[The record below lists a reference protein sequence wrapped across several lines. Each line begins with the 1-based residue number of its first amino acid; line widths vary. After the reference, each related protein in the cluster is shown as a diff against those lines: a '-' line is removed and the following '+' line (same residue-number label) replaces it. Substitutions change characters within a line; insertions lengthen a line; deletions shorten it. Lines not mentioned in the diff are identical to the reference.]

1 MFPICRDNRR
11 PLPTDFF
18 VAINIPTF
26 EPTKTKLTRVS
37 EETLEDVMNM
47 PHGMIEYLRQ
57 NAPDHV
63 LVSGKRYN
71 QVGVILY
78 GFEHLGRDVNAAE
91 LAAQLGLAE
100 KQVTNAISR
109 INGIISPVFGFKIER
124 AKTAEGTFT
133 GTIRLTTQEDALQA
147 SEAYCKKLKKMHT
160 EYVQTMR
167 SFRNNGGDI
176 AGLLAQVDNGGALI
190 GLVQELAPALPAA
203 RTEEANN

>member
-1 MFPICRDNRR
+1 M
-11 PLPTDFF
+11 
-18 VAINIPTF
+18 AINIPTF
-26 EPTKTKLTRVS
+26 EQTKTKLNRVA
-37 EETLEDVMNM
+37 EEALEDVMNS
-47 PHGMIEYLRQ
+47 PHGMIEYLRV

-71 QVGVILY
+71 QAGVILY

-91 LAAQLGLAE
+91 LAAQLGISE
-100 KQVTNAISR
+100 KQVINAISK
-109 INGIISPVFGFKIER
+109 INAIISPVFGFKIER
-124 AKTAEGTFT
+124 AKTSEGVFT

-176 AGLLAQVDNGGALI
+176 AGLLAQVDNGNALI
-190 GLVQELAPALPAA
+190 GLVQELAPALPPAQPQA
-203 RTEEANN
+203 TEA